1 MAARSSQLKAEVAE
15 LEKSLA
21 ELARA
26 QAEMDKL
33 RQEENEA
40 YVSGR
45 ADLEQGIA
53 GIKAALKI
61 LRDYYGKDDKAH
73 EAAEGAGQGI
83 IGLLEV
89 IESDFETGLS
99 EMIATEKAAAAA
111 YDKGT
116 KENEVQKASNDQDV
130 KYKSAESTDLDK

>member
-21 ELARA
+21 ELAAA

-33 RQEENEA
+33 RGEENAA
-40 YVSGR
+40 YVSGKK
-45 ADLEQGIA
+45 DLEDGIA
-53 GIKAALKI
+53 GVKAALKV
-61 LRDYYGKDDKAH
+61 LRDYYGKDDKSH

-89 IESDFETGLS
+89 IESDFSTGLA
-99 EMIATEKAAAAA
+99 EMIATEKAAADA
-111 YDKGT
+111 YDKES
-116 KENEVQKASNDQDV
+116 KENEIEKANNEQSV
-130 KYKSAESTDLDK
+130 KYKSQEA